1 MRIHSVVLLLLS
13 LCVVIHAQ
21 IPSGSDATLQ
31 NGNSL
36 EESGSVDC
44 SDPLMATTTQ
54 CLNTLRI
61 EPLASSRASSI
72 LNARR
77 ALSPSGYYSDTEE
90 LNRPPS
96 ASGQAAEAQYPR
108 EPLTEFQKFIAAT
121 TGEILP
127 IFGATLFRNV
137 PSTFA
142 PLDKTPV
149 PPDYVIGP
157 GDELR
162 IRIWGHVNI
171 NANVR
176 VDRSGNVYL
185 PQVGPVRVA
194 GLPYSALEAHL
205 HDAVSRVYRNF
216 NLTAD
221 VGQIRA
227 IQVYVTGQGRRP
239 GVYTVSSLST
249 LVDTLFSSGGPSV
262 EGSLRGIELRRA
274 GKVIAQ
280 FDLYNFLIHGDK
292 SQDVK
297 LLDGDVIFIPPAGPQ
312 IALTGSVR
320 KPGIY
325 ELRSGETLKEVLG
338 DAGGVTAV
346 AAEARISIER
356 VDQHS
361 AREAMEVAY
370 NSVGMVS
377 PLENG
382 DLIRVYSMTPI
393 YRKTVILRGNTANPG
408 RFAWSPGMRLSNL
421 IPDKESLL
429 TRNYWWKRAQLGLPA
444 PEFQPI
450 AGLENLAQPSANY
463 PVKVPLASPDA
474 MRALRSRAMATQ
486 IEDGEEP
493 ASGEAAQGQ
502 MGQAIG
508 PQAEASQSRGS
519 GNASGTPQLASQRAS
534 DSAIASEQTRTSG
547 QADFLQPK
555 TDVRLT
561 APEIDWDYA
570 VIERMDPKTLKTEL
584 IPFDLGRLVL
594 DHDASQDL
602 VLQPGDVVTVFS
614 QADIRV
620 PLAQQT
626 KLVRLEGE
634 FVHAGIYSVRP
645 GETLRTLVE
654 RAGGLTPKAY
664 LYGSEFTRASTR
676 ALQQQRIDE
685 YVQSIKMSIQRG
697 ALELVASPAA
707 SQKDMASSS
716 LAAGME
722 RDLLA
727 SLREIRATGR
737 IVLEFKPDSSGVSSL
752 SNLPLENGDTF
763 VVPSVPSTV
772 NVVGAVYDQN
782 SFLYTPGQRVGAYLR
797 LAGGPNKNA
806 DRKHSF
812 VIRADG
818 EVISYAMSR
827 GPWGNRFD
835 DLRMNP
841 GDTIVVPDKTLK
853 PSLLRGV
860 FDYSQLFSQFA
871 LGAAALTVIAP

>member
-1 MRIHSVVLLLLS
+1 
-13 LCVVIHAQ
+13 
-21 IPSGSDATLQ
+21 
-31 NGNSL
+31 
-36 EESGSVDC
+36 
-44 SDPLMATTTQ
+44 
-54 CLNTLRI
+54 
-61 EPLASSRASSI
+61 
-72 LNARR
+72 
-77 ALSPSGYYSDTEE
+77 
-90 LNRPPS
+90 
-96 ASGQAAEAQYPR
+96 
-108 EPLTEFQKFIAAT
+108 
-121 TGEILP
+121 
-127 IFGATLFRNV
+127 
-137 PSTFA
+137 
-142 PLDKTPV
+142 
-149 PPDYVIGP
+149 
-157 GDELR
+157 
-162 IRIWGHVNI
+162 
-171 NANVR
+171 
-176 VDRSGNVYL
+176 
-185 PQVGPVRVA
+185 
-194 GLPYSALEAHL
+194 
-205 HDAVSRVYRNF
+205 
-216 NLTAD
+216 
-221 VGQIRA
+221 
-227 IQVYVTGQGRRP
+227 
-239 GVYTVSSLST
+239 
-249 LVDTLFSSGGPSV
+249 
-262 EGSLRGIELRRA
+262 
-274 GKVIAQ
+274 
-280 FDLYNFLIHGDK
+280 
-292 SQDVK
+292 
-297 LLDGDVIFIPPAGPQ
+297 
-312 IALTGSVR
+312 
-320 KPGIY
+320 
-325 ELRSGETLKEVLG
+325 LRSGETLKEVLA

-370 NSVGMVS
+370 SSVGMVS

-408 RFAWSPGMRLSNL
+408 RFAWSPGMRLSDL

-463 PVKVPLASPDA
+463 PVKVPLASLDA
-474 MRALRSRAMATQ
+474 MRALRNRAVARQ

-493 ASGEAAQGQ
+493 APAEAAQVQ
-502 MGQAIG
+502 MGQPIG
-508 PQAEASQSRGS
+508 PQAEASQSQAYLS
-519 GNASGTPQLASQRAS
+519 GNAPGAPQLASQRAS
-534 DSAIASEQTRTSG
+534 DSAIAAEQTRTSG

-594 DHDASQDL
+594 DHDASQNL

-645 GETLRTLVE
+645 GETLRMLVE
-654 RAGGLTPKAY
+654 RAGGLTPNAY
-664 LYGSEFTRASTR
+664 LFGSEFTRASTR

-752 SNLPLENGDTF
+752 PKLPLENGDTF

-812 VIRADG
+812 LIRADG

-827 GPWGNRFD
+827 GPWGNQFY
-835 DLRMNP
+835 DLRVNP
-841 GDTIVVPDKTLK
+841 GDTVVVPDKTLK